1 MIKLPVAIKLAA
13 LLFVGAAQ
21 TGCPIEH
28 PGYYVDHNATT
39 DTSEGEASGG
49 RADLDLP
56 DTSSDDSN
64 GGSAGGFGGAQ
75 D

>member
-1 MIKLPVAIKLAA
+1 MIKLPTTTKLAA
-13 LLFVGAAQ
+13 LLLVGAAQ
-21 TGCPIEH
+21 TGCPPEKKSGRDYGASH
-28 PGYYVDHNATT
+28 
-39 DTSEGEASGG
+39 TSSGGDASGG

-64 GGSAGGFGGAQ
+64 GGSAGGFGGAR